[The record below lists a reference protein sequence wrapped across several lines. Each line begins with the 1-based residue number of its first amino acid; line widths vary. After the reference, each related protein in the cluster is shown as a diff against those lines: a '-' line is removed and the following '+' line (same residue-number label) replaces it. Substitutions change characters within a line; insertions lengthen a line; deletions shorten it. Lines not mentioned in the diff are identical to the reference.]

1 MSTKVA
7 TDSAGQKV
15 KPVDLSTGP
24 SGPQVNRLD
33 LRGRHVQT
41 TAGVPLCVMLRE
53 AVEETG
59 WKLDALAQHLDIN
72 SAYVSR
78 MLTGEKP
85 ISDRHLRMMPPDVRE
100 AFARKYA
107 EAHGLAVVQRVDR
120 ESAYRH
126 LAIAL
131 FTLLAPELPER
142 TTGMIPVERRAR
154 DRRRA

>member
-7 TDSAGQKV
+7 TDSAGPKV
-15 KPVDLSTGP
+15 TLGDLAAGR
-24 SGPQVNRLD
+24 SGPQVTSRD
-33 LRGRHVQT
+33 LRHPQT

-53 AVEETG
+53 AVEETA
-59 WKLDALAQHLDIN
+59 WKLEALADHLGMDR
-72 SAYVSR
+72 AYLSR
-78 MLTGEKP
+78 MLAGEKP

-100 AFARKYA
+100 VFARKYA

-142 TTGMIPVERRAR
+142 TTGMIAVERRAR
-154 DRRRA
+154 ERRRA